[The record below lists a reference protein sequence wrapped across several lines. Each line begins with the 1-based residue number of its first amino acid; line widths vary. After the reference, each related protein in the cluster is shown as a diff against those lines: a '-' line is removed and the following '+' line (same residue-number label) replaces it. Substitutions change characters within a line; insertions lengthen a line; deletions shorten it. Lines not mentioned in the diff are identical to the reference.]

1 MFYFEVEYDEF
12 DNTVKERGLVSS
24 VGSYEVAMDKL
35 INEYGREN
43 ILSLTMKPV
52 IGTSEGI
59 LVFSDD
65 AEFDPDTDVLIV

>member
-1 MFYFEVEYDEF
+1 MFYFEIEYNYF
-12 DNTVKERGLVSS
+12 DDTVKELGLVSS
-24 VGSYEVAMDKL
+24 EGSYEVAMGKL
-35 INEYGREN
+35 IKEYGVEN
-43 ILSLTMKPV
+43 ITSLTMKPI